1 MSPGLIMKITGV
13 NDLGVIYAGDAWN
26 DGNLRTLG
34 SYTTMEGREALAH
47 FLRLARA
54 LGCSPLWVVGG
65 TKKEARALG
74 LEHRLRAP
82 GAGRRRLAPD
92 QKRVQRTYWLSPEC
106 AMAIATAA
114 DASGR
119 TLGEEIESRYL
130 RA

>member
-54 LGCSPLWVVGG
+54 LGCSSGS
-65 TKKEARALG
+65 TS
-74 LEHRLRAP
+74 
-82 GAGRRRLAPD
+82 
-92 QKRVQRTYWLSPEC
+92 TSSP
-106 AMAIATAA
+106 TS
-114 DASGR
+114 ASGWVSWAR
-119 TLGEEIESRYL
+119 CG
-130 RA
+130 